1 MKEILFGDTNTNIIQ
16 KLRVSWFARLIF
28 AGCCWYCYDI
38 FGRRADIHIDT
49 MIMIFVMGL
58 FIVNMIYIPFRI
70 LGSLNL
76 SRKIKLLFVIVADIV
91 ILYYWNQARE
101 FSIANIWKDYVAG
114 TIITLSITG
123 IIIALYRLLEVHLQN
138 GKDVGR
144 REQAIDKMDG
154 YTFEVYCAQLLEK
167 KGFHNVS
174 VTQSS
179 GDYGIDIIA
188 YDDKNVKYGIQ
199 CKRYS
204 GNVGWHAIEEAKA
217 GAEYYDCNVAVVMT
231 NSFFTKQAIEGAEK
245 IGVVIWDRNWIL

>member
-91 ILYYWNQARE
+91 TLYYWNQARE

-138 GKDVGR
+138 GKDVGQ
-144 REQAIDKMDG
+144 ELDKLDG
-154 YTFEVYCAQLLEK
+154 WEFEKWCAEWLK
-167 KGFHNVS
+167 RNGFVDVV
-174 VTQSS
+174 VTSGS
-179 GDYGIDIIA
+179 GDYGADVLCSKNGLTYAVQCKKYSGKVPYRAVEEVVCAMNYYHTHRAMIFTNSVLTAQASEAANKLGVIVYDSDIIC
-188 YDDKNVKYGIQ
+188 G
-199 CKRYS
+199 
-204 GNVGWHAIEEAKA
+204 
-217 GAEYYDCNVAVVMT
+217 
-231 NSFFTKQAIEGAEK
+231 
-245 IGVVIWDRNWIL
+245 